1 MSPLP
6 ADRAVR
12 VFDAQGKVLGR
23 LATEIASALRGKD
36 VPTWRPNRDPHQTVV
51 VWNTDS
57 VRFTGRK
64 LETKRYHTHT
74 QRKPG
79 AQRTRTL
86 KERFA
91 RDSREVLRDAVWN
104 MLPKNRLRHREIT
117 RLKLFRSAA
126 PHGDPAA

>member
-1 MSPLP
+1 MSPLT

-23 LATEIASALRGKD
+23 LATAIATALRGKD
-36 VPTWRPNRDPHQTVV
+36 VPTYRPNLDPHQTVV

-57 VRFTGRK
+57 VRFTGSK
-64 LETKRYHTHT
+64 LKTKLYHTHT

-79 AQRTRTL
+79 AHRTRTL
-86 KERFA
+86 SERLA

-117 RLKLFRSAA
+117 RLKLFRGAA
-126 PHGDPAA
+126 PNTDPPA